1 MLTKQRLQEMV
12 HYHVMCMSMVIKSI
26 IMVIEMVGGGGW
38 Y

>member
-12 HYHVMCMSMVIKSI
+12 HYHVMSMVIKSI